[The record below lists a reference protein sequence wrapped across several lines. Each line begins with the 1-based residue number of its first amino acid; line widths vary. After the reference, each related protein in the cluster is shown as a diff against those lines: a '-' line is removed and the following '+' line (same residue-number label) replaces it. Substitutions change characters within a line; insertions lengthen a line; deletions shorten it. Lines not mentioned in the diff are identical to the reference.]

1 MLSLA
6 KIKLHNIC
14 QYFDHEVE
22 LAPGMSAVVGRNGI
36 GKSNL
41 CRALVYGLTG
51 IVDGSWGSQTD
62 LQKDGTTDP
71 GYVQVEM
78 RDGNVEYTV
87 RRYSIKPNAGK
98 TFQDALTIVK
108 GSETS
113 LLAVRRKEVNTE
125 LEKLYGVSCQILF
138 QICWVRQ
145 GRLDALMTAP
155 AGVINPMLQL
165 MFSMQR
171 FEKVRDVLATVIG
184 DVARFPDVSYDISQ
198 AEKALAELA
207 LPGNIADLKARR
219 ELLAKTR
226 MEFAVATQGGAMSMS
241 ERDKALVFV
250 QKQAERLREFLD
262 KVKPKLGPRPDVP
275 ESLDV
280 TQFWSQYNSLR
291 AEIDAVKGRL
301 HEQEMERGTQTVR
314 FDAVYPNGMLMLD
327 EHNKMYDK
335 LKDVPKTCHLCGGT
349 VVNVEAYSNARC
361 KMLTGCDTFK
371 DWQHQAAQEER
382 EHNERVNKIRSK
394 IDECDKRIAELKE
407 VLEKHE
413 TEMKLLEDMKE
424 AVQAFGAWSQLES
437 EIRSAESSL
446 KMAEADIEKYQTC
459 RVYPD
464 DVDVQMRQLDVEIAD
479 IDARLDDADVA
490 AKRQSTLQTMLDM
503 YKAQQEKAELSSKVI
518 NVLTTL
524 RDLFSAGNAQ
534 SIYLNGRIDMMNNL
548 LDEYMKAAEMPFRLY
563 LDKEEHVF
571 KYETADGFL
580 HPADHL
586 SGAQKSM
593 SAVALQMAL
602 ITVVAPNINVCI
614 LDEPAEALD
623 GSNKVLMADMLAR
636 MSRMLPSVDG
646 TMLVVT
652 RDQQI
657 IDSCGST
664 IEIGEQS

>member
-14 QYFDHEVE
+14 QYFDHEVD

-36 GKSNL
+36 GKSNM

-98 TFQDALTIVK
+98 TFQDALTIIK
-108 GSETS
+108 GNETS
-113 LLAVRRKEVNTE
+113 LMAVRRKEVNTE

-207 LPGNIADLKARR
+207 LPDNLADLKARR
-219 ELLAKTR
+219 ELLENTR
-226 MEFAVATQGGAMSMS
+226 IEFMQASRDGAITVSQ
-241 ERDKALVFV
+241 RDKALAFV
-250 QKQAERLREFLD
+250 RTTADEARRWLD
-262 KVKPKLGPRPDVP
+262 ANKLGPRPDVP
-275 ESLDV
+275 EDIDIGV
-280 TQFWSQYNSLR
+280 FWAECGQVSQDLSMVRGQQSQYRS
-291 AEIDAVKGRL
+291 AIDRDKIILDSIGPIDKVVEDNNHMR
-301 HEQEMERGTQTVR
+301 ET
-314 FDAVYPNGMLMLD
+314 LMD
-327 EHNKMYDK
+327 I
-335 LKDVPKTCHLCGGT
+335 PKTCHLCGGT

-361 KMLTGCDTFK
+361 KMLTGFDTIGEWEAWAK
-371 DWQHQAAQEER
+371 DEECKDIERRNRLSFNIAECEASLDVLSGRLHGLESRMLDLNGLMPKVKELGAWDSLRRERSKVEER
-382 EHNERVNKIRSK
+382 LS
-394 IDECDKRIAELKE
+394 
-407 VLEKHE
+407 
-413 TEMKLLEDMKE
+413 M
-424 AVQAFGAWSQLES
+424 
-437 EIRSAESSL
+437 AES
-446 KMAEADIEKYQTC
+446 DIERYEHCK
-459 RVYPD
+459 VYPD
-464 DVDVQMRQLDVEIAD
+464 DIEIQR
-479 IDARLDDADVA
+479 ARLAEEISKLDGQIEEAETIER
-490 AKRQSTLQTMLDM
+490 KQSILKIQLGM
-503 YKAQQEKAELSSKVI
+503 YRTQQDKAELSSKVI

-534 SIYLNGRIDMMNNL
+534 SIYLDGRIDMMNNL

-563 LDKEEHVF
+563 LDKDEHVF

-623 GSNKVLMADMLAR
+623 GSNKVLMADMLSR